1 MLALVK
7 EKKLAAVEAEIAAER
22 AAALSLSEG
31 KLRRTL
37 SALKTFDPGMSG
49 RRTRAQ
55 LVDEAADACLAYV
68 VQREAMGIGA
78 HNMRTV
84 LAEYRIPDEV
94 WNRMGATQAG

>member
-1 MLALVK
+1 MK

-22 AAALSLSEG
+22 AAALGLAEG

-37 SALKTFDPGMSG
+37 SALKTFESASSG

-55 LVDEAADACLAYV
+55 LVDDAAEACLAYV

-78 HNMRTV
+78 HNMRAM
-84 LAEYRIPDEV
+84 LAEYQIPDEV
-94 WNRMGATQAG
+94 WNRMGAVRPG